1 MPKEKIKKFLQQIFP
16 LKYNDEKTHIII
28 TLFGIKLKLKYYHKA
43 TNEDIIEYIDYVQ
56 NKQLDKSDFINLSNN
71 CYKFKEQDV
80 KLISFYLPQFHDFE
94 ENIEPIIIENN
105 RSDPGG
111 AIPEY
116 IYDFSKVLKIE
127 PQRTMEYYNP
137 ETGDKVVI

>member
-80 KLISFYLPQFHDFE
+80 KLI
-94 ENIEPIIIENN
+94 
-105 RSDPGG
+105 
-111 AIPEY
+111 
-116 IYDFSKVLKIE
+116 
-127 PQRTMEYYNP
+127 
-137 ETGDKVVI
+137 